1 MEDIEKSFIG
11 ALGRDCMAG
20 DDLDKLAF
28 NFVAGIALQLDG
40 RGGGRGN
47 DGLCVDDEGFDFEG
61 GGLVGELAGV
71 DLDFGRWVERMV
83 SFQC

>member
-1 MEDIEKSFIG
+1 M
-11 ALGRDCMAG
+11 
-20 DDLDKLAF
+20 
-28 NFVAGIALQLDG
+28 
-40 RGGGRGN
+40 
-47 DGLCVDDEGFDFEG
+47 DDEGFDFKG